1 MLYRIIPAWF
11 VRVADHVD
19 KMLDALAKTK
29 WFIMRFLELIDRVP
43 TFVQEKR
50 FANWI
55 GNAQDWNI
63 SRNRYWG
70 TPLPLWVSNDF
81 SEVSHIISDLNG

>member
-1 MLYRIIPAWF
+1 MLAA
-11 VRVADHVD
+11 VAE
-19 KMLDALAKTK
+19 TK
-29 WFIMRFLELIDRVP
+29 WFVPDSIVLTYRVP

-70 TPLPLWVSNDF
+70 TPLPLWVSDDF
-81 SEVSHIISDLNG
+81 SEVHTH